1 MSILDSALFPNL
13 LYLVLVAGIWLA
25 ALAVITPGTG
35 VLELLALVAL
45 AGAGLGTT
53 ILPLNLWSLVV
64 LAAGVVCFILALR
77 MPRPQWWLAASA
89 VALSLGSVFLF
100 RLENGCMAVH
110 PLLALG
116 ASLLTLGYF
125 WLAVRSTVMTFRT
138 RPSIDPD
145 RVIGKTGEVRTPLD
159 PTGSVY
165 VLGELWTARCDT
177 PCEPGGA
184 VRILGREGLL
194 LLVKP
199 VETDNF
205 DTK

>member
-1 MSILDSALFPNL
+1 
-13 LYLVLVAGIWLA
+13 
-25 ALAVITPGTG
+25 
-35 VLELLALVAL
+35 
-45 AGAGLGTT
+45 
-53 ILPLNLWSLVV
+53 
-64 LAAGVVCFILALR
+64 
-77 MPRPQWWLAASA
+77 
-89 VALSLGSVFLF
+89 
-100 RLENGCMAVH
+100 MAVH

>member
-77 MPRPQWWLAASA
+77 MPHSQWWLAASA